1 MVVLRGPLGFLLATV
16 FAIDAMTSLVVIAF
30 GNSYLIETRHAP
42 PEYPAYALGIYGLV
56 KLLSAP
62 VGGWLLDR
70 LRAGTVVLFAVSVE
84 FIGLAII
91 LVTASSNGFLAG
103 IAFLSSGIALAW
115 LVVFH
120 ALGDA
125 SDADVRAS
133 AMSYVGLT
141 SAAATATGFGIAAV
155 VGATP
160 YWPVAFIV
168 AILFAAASGMLLTR
182 LYPVGRKIGRLT
194 RVAEP
199 EGELDRKV
207 QYVAGTVI
215 FAHFVAV
222 TATIAAFGP
231 FVLRTL
237 NLTLLRAGGVLIPAA
252 GAAALGMFLAGRW
265 SRRGNRLREV
275 AVLYALGAGAVLAAA
290 AVHNP
295 WLFGLVAIPLAF
307 SVGGAQPLL
316 NASLLDVSH
325 SADQT
330 GTVLG
335 WLFFAEG
342 LGSVAGPVIIGAVI
356 SFWGVREA
364 VVAISVLDACIVALA
379 IAGSKATKL

>member
-1 MVVLRGPLGFLLATV
+1 
-16 FAIDAMTSLVVIAF
+16 
-30 GNSYLIETRHAP
+30 
-42 PEYPAYALGIYGLV
+42 
-56 KLLSAP
+56 
-62 VGGWLLDR
+62 
-70 LRAGTVVLFAVSVE
+70 
-84 FIGLAII
+84 
-91 LVTASSNGFLAG
+91 
-103 IAFLSSGIALAW
+103 W

-125 SDADVRAS
+125 SDPDVRAS
-133 AMSYVGLT
+133 AMAYVGLT

-155 VGATP
+155 VGETP
-160 YWPVAFIV
+160 YWPAAFIV
-168 AILFAAASGMLLTR
+168 AILFAAASGLLLTR
-182 LYPVGRKIGRLT
+182 LYPVGSKIGRLE
-194 RVAEP
+194 RVFERG
-199 EGELDRKV
+199 GELDRKV
-207 QYVAGTVI
+207 QYVAGAVI

-237 NLTLLRAGGVLIPAA
+237 DLTLLRAGGVLVPAA

-275 AVLYALGAGAVLAAA
+275 AVLYALGSGAVLAAA

-342 LGSVAGPVIIGAVI
+342 LGSVTGPVIIGAVI
-356 SFWGVREA
+356 SVSGVRDA
-364 VVAISVLDACIVALA
+364 VVAISILDACIVALA
-379 IAGSKATKL
+379 IAGSKATRL